1 MDRRS
6 VLALLGAGA
15 VTAMSEAA
23 TSPTSDAE
31 GAPLATTTA
40 GQVRGYMSEKIN
52 VFKGIPYAA
61 STAGSGR
68 FMAPR
73 KAVPWKGV
81 REAKELAERAPQ
93 NGSPGL
99 LPEEAV
105 SVSQEPMSEECLH
118 LNLWTPALR
127 DGGKRPVM
135 VWFHG
140 GGYSVGSGGN
150 GRYDG
155 TNLCTRQDVVLLTI
169 NHRLNIFGHLYLAD
183 LGGKKYADSGN
194 AGILDCVAAL
204 QWIRDNIV
212 EFGGDPGNVTL
223 FGESGGGGKVMT
235 LMAMPAAKGLFHRAI
250 CQSGLAIRH
259 TTREDATKTAEGVMR
274 HLGLKPNQV
283 DKLQQLSQEQL
294 LTAIRTMTPPPGFSP
309 VVDGK
314 SLPTHPFDPTAPEL
328 SNDVPLIVG
337 SNATEVTFFGNTPL
351 EPIDEA
357 TLLERVKGYTRVD
370 EATAAALIALYR
382 KRRPSISTEHLYQL
396 IASDYWFT
404 VDVATVAARKAAAG
418 KAPVFVYRFD
428 KETPVRGGKLRSP
441 HSLEIPYVFDTLDVS
456 EAITGKEA
464 DRYPIAAQMSRAW
477 AQFARSGDPNFLG
490 LPVWPPYTTATRDV
504 IVFDNLCRVLKDPYR
519 EERLAIEAIKKQ
531 QGQPV

>member
-6 VLALLGAGA
+6 LLALLGAGA

-23 TSPTSDAE
+23 TTDPD
-31 GAPLATTTA
+31 GAPIATTTA
-40 GQVRGYMSEKIN
+40 GQVRGYLSGKVS

-61 STAGSGR
+61 STAGSAR

-73 KAVPWKGV
+73 QALPWKGI

-99 LPEEAV
+99 MPEEAV
-105 SVSQEPMSEECLH
+105 SVSQEPMSEDCLH
-118 LNLWTPALR
+118 LNVWTPALR

-155 TNLCTRQDVVLLTI
+155 TNLCSRQDVVLLTV
-169 NHRLNIFGHLYLAD
+169 NHRLNVFGYLYLAD
-183 LGGKKYADSGN
+183 LGGSKYADSGN
-194 AGILDCVAAL
+194 AGMLDCVAAL
-204 QWIRDNIV
+204 QWIRDNIA

-250 CQSGLAIRH
+250 AQSGLAIRQS
-259 TTREDATKTAEGVMR
+259 TPGEATKTATRVMTQ
-274 HLGLKPNQV
+274 LDLKPNQV
-283 DKLQQLSQEQL
+283 DELQQVSQERL
-294 LTAIRTMTPPPGFSP
+294 LAAIEKMTPPAGFSP

-314 SLPTHPFDPTAPEL
+314 ALPTHPFDPKAPDL
-328 SNDVPLIVG
+328 SSEVPLILG
-337 SNATEVTFFGNTPL
+337 SNATEVTFFGDTPL
-351 EPIDEA
+351 DPIDEA
-357 TLLERVKGYTRVD
+357 TLLEHVERFTRVD
-370 EATAAALIALYR
+370 AAGASELVALYR
-382 KRRPSISTEHLYQL
+382 KRRPSVSNEHLYQL

-418 KAPVFVYRFD
+418 KAPAYVYRFD
-428 KETPVRGGKLRSP
+428 KETPVRDGKLHSP

-464 DRYPIAAQMSRAW
+464 DRYPLAVQMSRAW
-477 AQFARSGDPNFLG
+477 ASFARHGDPNYLG
-490 LPVWPPYTTATRDV
+490 LPVWPAYTAEQREV
-504 IVFDNLCRVLKDPYR
+504 IVFDKICRVLKDPYR
-519 EERLAIEAIKKQ
+519 EERLAIEAIKQ
-531 QGQPV
+531 RQALDT